1 MKRNKPRMIIKIK
14 NKTVSNAQTIKPK
27 LEGIK
32 TNVRE
37 TKE

>member
-14 NKTVSNAQTIKPK
+14 NKIVSKSQTIKPK
-27 LEGIK
+27 LQGIK
-32 TNVRE
+32 TDVRE